1 MEPTQ
6 TRAEDAACPRGLK
19 RFKTVPQAVIVI
31 EMALRKRDI
40 EATQTSM
47 YRRIGLKKLRMG
59 STVANMLTPDIISG
73 EAYKASVVKQP
84 HRILQLM
91 RWI

>member
-1 MEPTQ
+1 MKPTR
-6 TRAEDAACPRGLK
+6 TSADDAACPRGLK
-19 RFKTVPQAVIVI
+19 RFNTEPQAVIAS
-31 EMALRKRDI
+31 EMALRKRDV
-40 EATQTSM
+40 EAMQTSM